1 MNGLAGES
9 LKAKIQEFK
18 SFFSELL
25 AWHANE
31 QEATATLNANTD
43 NIKSEVKKL
52 ENQMIETATRPL
64 TSHQIFLKEA
74 KGNAIN

>member
-1 MNGLAGES
+1 MNGLADES

-31 QEATATLNANTD
+31 QEATATLNAN
-43 NIKSEVKKL
+43 
-52 ENQMIETATRPL
+52 
-64 TSHQIFLKEA
+64 
-74 KGNAIN
+74 